1 MIYEAYLSGLIFL
14 VTQHVIGLLAP
25 GPCTALVIRNSIY
38 SRIQGLRTVFGAV
51 LGSFSIK
58 TLSVLGL
65 ALLLM
70 HSPVLFQIFKVG
82 GGLFLIYLGGRAL
95 WSAYKDFYMIPATV
109 EGTEAVPG
117 AEIARGAETVQSQG
131 APFISGYLMS
141 MANPMSSVRFV
152 ALFSTAITVEM
163 SLLLQLSYLFVL
175 AAISLAFYV
184 CVALFFSTSVI
195 QETMTRYRYLLN
207 TVLGGSLM
215 YWGVK
220 VLQISM
226 S

>member
-38 SRIQGLRTVFGAV
+38 SRIQGLRTVFGAT

-70 HSPVLFQIFKVG
+70 HSPELFQVFKVAG
-82 GGLFLIYLGGRAL
+82 GMYLVFLGGRSL
-95 WSAYKDFYMIPATV
+95 WGAYKEFYMLSNTV
-109 EGTEAVPG
+109 NGSENKQIKGT
-117 AEIARGAETVQSQG
+117 
-131 APFISGYLMS
+131 PFISGYLMS

-152 ALFSTAITVEM
+152 AIFSTAITLEM
-163 SLLLQLSYLFVL
+163 PLLLQLSYLVFL
-175 AAISLAFYV
+175 AVISFTFYL
-184 CVALFFSTSVI
+184 CMALFFSTTTI
-195 QETMTRYRYLLN
+195 QEKMVRYRYILS
-207 TVLGGSLM
+207 TILGGSLI
-215 YWGVK
+215 YWGIK

-226 S
+226 T

>member
-1 MIYEAYLSGLIFL
+1 MLMEAYLSGLIFL

-38 SRIQGLRTVFGAV
+38 SRLQGMWTVFGAT

-65 ALLLM
+65 TLLLM
-70 HSPVLFQIFKVG
+70 HSPMLFQAFKVG
-82 GGLFLIYLGGRAL
+82 GGLFLIYLGGRSL
-95 WSAYKDFYMIPATV
+95 WSAYKDFYKTPAAQEVATPV
-109 EGTEAVPG
+109 TK
-117 AEIARGAETVQSQG
+117 G

-152 ALFSTAITVEM
+152 ALFSTAITLEM
-163 SLLLQLSYLFVL
+163 PLLLQLSYLLVL
-175 AAISLAFYV
+175 AVISFTFYL
-184 CVALFFSTSVI
+184 CMALFFSTSTI
-195 QETMTRYRYLLN
+195 QEKMTRYRYVLN
-207 TVLGGSLM
+207 VVLGGSLI
-215 YWGVK
+215 YWGIK

-226 S
+226 A

>member
-38 SRIQGLRTVFGAV
+38 SRLQGIWTVFGAT

-70 HSPVLFQIFKVG
+70 HSPMLFQAFKVG
-82 GGLFLIYLGGRAL
+82 GGLFLIYLGARSF
-95 WSAYKDFYMIPATV
+95 WSAYKDFCMTPAV
-109 EGTEAVPG
+109 IQGTKASK
-117 AEIARGAETVQSQG
+117 AKG

-152 ALFSTAITVEM
+152 ALFSTAITLEM
-163 SLLLQLSYLFVL
+163 PLLLQLSYLLVL
-175 AAISLAFYV
+175 AVISFTFYI
-184 CVALFFSTSVI
+184 CMALFFSTSTI
-195 QETMTRYRYLLN
+195 QEKMTRYRYILN
-207 TVLGGSLM
+207 IVLGGSLI

>member
-38 SRIQGLRTVFGAV
+38 SRLQGIWTVVGAT

-70 HSPVLFQIFKVG
+70 HSPMLFQAFKVG
-82 GGLFLIYLGGRAL
+82 GGLFLIYLGVRSL
-95 WSAYKDFYMIPATV
+95 WSAYKEFYRAPAMV
-109 EGTEAVPG
+109 Q
-117 AEIARGAETVQSQG
+117 GAETSKVKG

-152 ALFSTAITVEM
+152 ALFSTAITLEM
-163 SLLLQLSYLFVL
+163 PLLLQLSYLLVL
-175 AAISLAFYV
+175 AVISFTFYL
-184 CVALFFSTSVI
+184 CMALFFSTSTI

-207 TVLGGSLM
+207 IVLGGSLI
-215 YWGVK
+215 YWGIK

>member
-38 SRIQGLRTVFGAV
+38 SRLQGLWTVFGAT

-70 HSPVLFQIFKVG
+70 HSPMLFQAFKIG
-82 GGLFLIYLGGRAL
+82 GGLFLIYLGGRSL
-95 WSAYKDFYMIPATV
+95 WAAYKEFYQPPAV
-109 EGTEAVPG
+109 QS
-117 AEIARGAETVQSQG
+117 AETPQVKG

-152 ALFSTAITVEM
+152 ALFSTAITLEM
-163 SLLLQLSYLFVL
+163 PLLLQLSYLLFL
-175 AAISLAFYV
+175 AVISFTFYL
-184 CVALFFSTSVI
+184 CMALFFSTSTI
-195 QETMTRYRYLLN
+195 QEKMTRYRYLLN
-207 TVLGGSLM
+207 TVLGGSLI
-215 YWGVK
+215 YWGIK

>member
-1 MIYEAYLSGLIFL
+1 MIFEAYISGLIFL

-38 SRIQGLRTVFGAV
+38 SRLQGIWTVFGAT

-70 HSPVLFQIFKVG
+70 HSPMLFQAFKVG
-82 GGLFLIYLGGRAL
+82 GGLFLIYLGARSL
-95 WSAYKDFYMIPATV
+95 WSAYKDFYM
-109 EGTEAVPG
+109 VPV
-117 AEIARGAETVQSQG
+117 TVQGGEPVNGIETPQPKG

-152 ALFSTAITVEM
+152 ALFSTAITLEM
-163 SLLLQLSYLFVL
+163 PLLLQLSYLIVL
-175 AAISLAFYV
+175 AVISFTFYL
-184 CVALFFSTSVI
+184 CMALFFSTSTI
-195 QETMTRYRYLLN
+195 QEIMTRYRYILN
-207 TVLGGSLM
+207 TLLGGSLI
-215 YWGVK
+215 YWGIK

-226 S
+226 T